1 MMFLNLAYLRTNKIC
16 FIKDSLYYYMVRQ
29 DSIISTIKK
38 EQIESTQNAMVDVK
52 NIYEEK
58 NKELLELLNA
68 MAFLHFG
75 ISLTFRLSYDKK
87 NFKETYK
94 TVKNYLNKE
103 FPNWKKCKYLNIWYN
118 LTHKSSNLKIAIMKK
133 VYKLGLY
140 KSFLVLYRFM
150 IDKLKI
156 DIKW

>member
-1 MMFLNLAYLRTNKIC
+1 
-16 FIKDSLYYYMVRQ
+16 
-29 DSIISTIKK
+29 
-38 EQIESTQNAMVDVK
+38 
-52 NIYEEK
+52 
-58 NKELLELLNA
+58 

-75 ISLTFRLSYDKK
+75 ISFTFRLSYDKK

-94 TVKNYLNKE
+94 IVKEYMNKE

-118 LTHKSSNLKIAIMKK
+118 ITHNCSNIKIAIMKK
-133 VYKLGLY
+133 IYRLGLY
-140 KSFLVLYRFM
+140 KCFLSLYRFI